1 MLSAVTRNI
10 GRFFLFIAGG
20 IAVIIVGF
28 FMLRGNMRMW
38 DRPGGDSGSAAAAS
52 DGADHNGGHGRNGN
66 GTADSTA
73 DGGGSD
79 NDDDNDDDGRT
90 PGG

>member
-1 MLSAVTRNI
+1 MPVGIRSV

-38 DRPGGDSGSAAAAS
+38 DRSKSDAGDDDDAAATTTAA
-52 DGADHNGGHGRNGN
+52 AD
-66 GTADSTA
+66 D
-73 DGGGSD
+73 
-79 NDDDNDDDGRT
+79 
-90 PGG
+90 

>member
-1 MLSAVTRNI
+1 MLSAVIKNI
-10 GRFFLFIAGG
+10 SRFFLFIAGG

-38 DRPGGDSGSAAAAS
+38 DRPGGDTISDAAAS
-52 DGADHNGGHGRNGN
+52 DGADHDGEHDRNDNGIPDNI
-66 GTADSTA
+66 A

-79 NDDDNDDDGRT
+79 NDDDDNDDGRT

>member
-1 MLSAVTRNI
+1 MPVGIRSV

-38 DRPGGDSGSAAAAS
+38 DRSKS
-52 DGADHNGGHGRNGN
+52 DAG
-66 GTADSTA
+66 
-73 DGGGSD
+73 
-79 NDDDNDDDGRT
+79 DDDDDDADDADAT
-90 PGG
+90 TTDDDDDDD

>member
-1 MLSAVTRNI
+1 MPVGIRSV

-38 DRPGGDSGSAAAAS
+38 DRSKS
-52 DGADHNGGHGRNGN
+52 DAG
-66 GTADSTA
+66 
-73 DGGGSD
+73 
-79 NDDDNDDDGRT
+79 DDDDDDADAT
-90 PGG
+90 TTDDDDDDD

>member
-1 MLSAVTRNI
+1 MPVGIRSV

-38 DRPGGDSGSAAAAS
+38 DRSKPDAGD
-52 DGADHNGGHGRNGN
+52 D
-66 GTADSTA
+66 
-73 DGGGSD
+73 
-79 NDDDNDDDGRT
+79 DDDNDAAATTTAAADDD
-90 PGG
+90 

>member
-1 MLSAVTRNI
+1 MPLLNLETGICGVAGPASLQSNWAYDGAGLLPVGMRSV

-38 DRPGGDSGSAAAAS
+38 DRSKPDAGDDGGDGDDAAAAT
-52 DGADHNGGHGRNGN
+52 DGN
-66 GTADSTA
+66 
-73 DGGGSD
+73 
-79 NDDDNDDDGRT
+79 
-90 PGG
+90 